1 MRFKVRHG
9 VFEDMLNELRQGEI
23 DLAVGVATAPPAL
36 EPRHIW
42 MEETVW
48 VRGRETHL
56 EPNAPVS
63 LVAYGERCPYYRT
76 AVSALYNAGRKCDLV
91 FNAASTIS
99 LAAAVRAGLGVMAH
113 TRSRM
118 VFDELSVWED
128 APLPKLAKVYGGI
141 YLRDGRNREALE
153 ELADAIA
160 VLLRPQEAPPKKPT
174 VTMPRVLAEADE
186 GA

>member
-9 VFEDMLNELRQGEI
+9 EFEDMLNEMRQGSI
-23 DLAVGVATAPPAL
+23 DLVVGVSIAPPAF
-36 EPRHIW
+36 EPRYMW
-42 MEETVW
+42 KEDTVW
-48 VRGRETHL
+48 VRGKETRL

-118 VFDELSVWED
+118 VFDDLSIWED
-128 APLPKLAKVYGGI
+128 GPLPKLAKVYGGI
-141 YLRDGRNREALE
+141 YLRDGSNREALE

-160 VLLRPQEAPPKKPT
+160 VLLRPQ
-174 VTMPRVLAEADE
+174 VTLAKTPAGSVPRVLVEAGD